1 MDFDKLDSILKQK
14 GISRR
19 KLALALGIPESTMSS
34 AFMRRSGL
42 SPDVALRIAQ
52 YLGVDYYVLQG
63 WKIGTDENGFQ
74 YYSKGWMQLDA
85 PFEKEGEIIND
96 RETVTVLNQKI
107 EQMEKQNDRL
117 DSMVDRH
124 TKLTTA
130 FNKLNSVGQ
139 QKAVDYV
146 VDLTGNPKYT
156 KPEQEE

>member
-1 MDFDKLDSILKQK
+1 MDFDRLDSILKQK

-42 SPDVALRIAQ
+42 SSDVVIKIAQ

-63 WKIGTDENGFQ
+63 WDIGTDENGFK
-74 YYSKGWMQLDA
+74 YYSNGRLQFDP
-85 PFEKEGEIIND
+85 PFEKEGEILND
-96 RETVTVLNQKI
+96 RETVAELNQKI
-107 EQMEKQNDRL
+107 EQMEKQNHRL

-124 TKLTTA
+124 AKLTTA
-130 FNKLNSVGQ
+130 FNKLNNVGQ